1 MSNVTVREKEAR
13 EIVGQKTRI
22 IETIVGTK
30 AKASVFAS
38 SLVAMANDYN
48 LKDCDVSSVLD
59 VGLQIVQ
66 AGLNPNKLFGQAYV
80 VPFKL
85 KSGRTMAQLQIGY
98 KGWISLGYRNGWT
111 FKAVPVYKCDDFSI
125 EFGGFED
132 VIHFKPDYEQREDDS
147 GQWVFKNLVGV
158 IVYAKDKNGE
168 VFTEFVSFKKLEKI
182 RLKSQNQSNGELKHI
197 WLEWAE
203 EMYKAKAIK
212 YVITRLPI
220 NDEIMEVAVAENE
233 PYTQETMPMDNA
245 KQETKNLNY
254 IDAKVEKQDLAAR
267 LISEKKCPPMKT
279 KKRVKELTDEQ
290 QEQYLN
296 DQGAFDSLAEEI
308 KNEA

>member
-1 MSNVTVREKEAR
+1 MSNITVREKEAR
-13 EIVGQKTRI
+13 EIVGQKTRM

-38 SLVAMANDYN
+38 SLVAMANDHN

-85 KSGRTMAQLQIGY
+85 NSGRTMAQLQIGY
-98 KGWISLGYRNGWT
+98 KGWISLGYRHGWK
-111 FKAVPVYKCDDFSI
+111 FKAVPVYKCDSFSI

-132 VIHFKPDYEQREDDS
+132 VIHFSPDYEKREDDN
-147 GQWVFKNLVGV
+147 GQWVFNNMVGI

-168 VFTEFVSFKKLEKI
+168 VFTDFVSFKKLEKI
-182 RLKSQNQSNGELKHI
+182 RLKSQNQSKGELKYI

-220 NDEIMEVAVAENE
+220 NDEIMEVAVTENE
-233 PYTQETMPMDNA
+233 PIVIDSPKKEV

-254 IDAKVEKQDLAAR
+254 IYAKEEQQDLASR

-279 KKRVKELTDEQ
+279 RKHVKALSDEQ
-290 QEQYLN
+290 IEAYSQ
-296 DQGAFDSLAEEI
+296 DQDAFDSLAEEL

>member
-13 EIVGQKTRI
+13 EIVRQKTRM

-132 VIHFKPDYEQREDDS
+132 VIHFKPDYEQREDDN
-147 GQWVFKNLVGV
+147 GQWVFKNLVGI

-182 RLKSQNQSNGELKHI
+182 RLKSQNQSKGELKHI

-220 NDEIMEVAVAENE
+220 NDEIMEVAVSENE
-233 PYTQETMPMDNA
+233 PYIQEPKQDQ

-254 IDAKVEKQDLAAR
+254 IDATPKEEQNLAAK
-267 LISEKKCPPMKT
+267 LISDKKCPPMKT
-279 KKRVKELTDEQ
+279 RKFVKQLTPEQ

-296 DQGAFDSLAEEI
+296 DKGAFDSLAEEI